1 MSHQQ
6 DITPL
11 PVLGS
16 HSQIAMEGLAQNKDT
31 DKNQNKNMG
40 GEIEKYQS
48 PEENGSA
55 QVDVEEITQKAK
67 LSDYFTLLATGFAL
81 VSDGY
86 QNNLATV
93 FNPIFKIIYA
103 SYYTSSVSTR
113 VSNSLLIGEI
123 IGQVGVGLICDL
135 IGRKT
140 AMVATTMLIV
150 VGGILA
156 TASSGSTPA
165 GLLWMLTVSRGMV
178 GVGVGGEY
186 PACSTSA
193 SESANEKFGRDRGK
207 VFILVTNLML
217 SIGGPIVI
225 SIFLLIINAA
235 GYKGTTSAE
244 DIYKLK
250 YTWRICMG
258 VGVLIPLSVFYFRL
272 KMMNSKL
279 YRRNAIRHSPPYG
292 LILRRYWRTLL
303 GTAGTWFLYDFVT
316 FPNGI
321 FSSTIISGV
330 IPGAGLVKTMEWT
343 LLLSVLSL
351 PGVFLG
357 AWVVKYTGRR
367 NLLMMGFSG
376 YIIFGLIVGCSYEK
390 ITKIIPLF
398 IVFYA
403 FMQSSGNFGPGNMEG
418 TISAESYPTSIRGTC
433 YGFSAAVGK
442 AGAAIGTQC
451 FTPIQNHLGK
461 KYTFIIAACC
471 GALGVLLA
479 YFFVEDKGKDR
490 LEKEDELWRQYLVDH
505 GKGDV
510 VMGDGSSE
518 NRAAVGNA
526 EKGEL
531 SFEE

>member
-1 MSHQQ
+1 MSHNQ

-16 HSQIAMEGLAQNKDT
+16 QFQPEMEPNEQ
-31 DKNQNKNMG
+31 NQNKNIEH
-40 GEIEKYQS
+40 EIEKYQS
-48 PEENGSA
+48 PEDNGSA
-55 QVDVEEITQKAK
+55 QVDVEEIEQKAK

-93 FNPIFKIIYA
+93 FNPIFKIIYK
-103 SYYTSSVSTR
+103 SYYTSAVSTR

-135 IGRKT
+135 VGRKT

-207 VFILVTNLML
+207 IFILVTNLML

-258 VGVLIPLSVFYFRL
+258 VGVFIPLSVFYFRL

-292 LILRRYWRTLL
+292 LILKRYWKTLL

-398 IVFYA
+398 IIFYA

-451 FTPIQNHLGK
+451 FTPIQNNLGK

-479 YFFVEDKGKDR
+479 YFFVEDKGKDK
-490 LEKEDELWRQYLVDH
+490 LEKEDELWRQYLVEN
-505 GKGDV
+505 GKGNLI
-510 VMGDGSSE
+510 MGDGSFNE
-518 NRAAVGNA
+518 NKNASGNV

-531 SFEE
+531 SFEN

>member
-1 MSHQQ
+1 MPSQ
-6 DITPL
+6 D
-11 PVLGS
+11 
-16 HSQIAMEGLAQNKDT
+16 LAQMPTTEVPRLDHT
-31 DKNQNKNMG
+31 DAPASPESG
-40 GEIEKYQS
+40 GEEAFDKDAVDQRDVDTSEDYVYTDVQEI
-48 PEENGSA
+48 SA
-55 QVDVEEITQKAK
+55 KAK
-67 LSDYFTLLATGFAL
+67 ASDYFTLLATGFAL

-93 FNPIFKIIYA
+93 FNPIFKILYK
-103 SYYTSSVSTR
+103 SYYTSAVSTR
-113 VSNSLLIGEI
+113 VSNALLIGEI

-135 IGRKT
+135 VGRKT

-235 GYKGTTSAE
+235 GYKGTTSHE
-244 DIYKLK
+244 DLYKLA

-258 VGVLIPLSVFYFRL
+258 IGVFIPLSVFYFRL

-279 YRRNAIRHSPPYG
+279 YRRNAIRKSPPYD
-292 LILRRYWRTLL
+292 LIFKRYWRTLL

-330 IPGAGLVKTMEWT
+330 IPGAGLVRTMEWT

-351 PGVFLG
+351 PGVFAG

-471 GALGVLLA
+471 GALGVALA
-479 YFFVEDKGKDR
+479 YFFVEDKGKDM
-490 LEKEDELWRQYLVDH
+490 LEKEDEAWRQYLVEH

-510 VMGDGSSE
+510 VMGDGSE
-518 NRAAVGNA
+518 GEVRAEGNA

-531 SFEE
+531 SFRE

>member
-1 MSHQQ
+1 MSKQQ
-6 DITPL
+6 QEDIL
-11 PVLGS
+11 PVPILAS
-16 HSQIAMEGLAQNKDT
+16 TAMAGEGEGMSDQEKIDEV
-31 DKNQNKNMG
+31 DKR
-40 GEIEKYQS
+40 YQPSS
-48 PEENGSA
+48 PELEESEK
-55 QVDVEEITQKAK
+55 VDIQEITEKAK
-67 LSDYFTLLATGFAL
+67 LSDYFTLLASGFAL

-93 FNPIFKIIYA
+93 FNPIFKIIYK

-135 IGRKT
+135 VGRKT

-235 GYKGTTSAE
+235 GYKGTTSPE
-244 DIYKLK
+244 DLYRLK

-258 VGVLIPLSVFYFRL
+258 VGVFIPLSVFYFRL

-292 LILRRYWRTLL
+292 LILKRYWKTLL

-330 IPGAGLVKTMEWT
+330 IPGAGLVRTMEWT

-367 NLLMMGFSG
+367 NLLIMGFSG

-398 IVFYA
+398 IIFYA
-403 FMQSSGNFGPGNMEG
+403 LMQSSGNFGPGNMEG

-451 FTPIQNHLGK
+451 FTPIQNNLGK

-479 YFFVEDKGKDR
+479 FFFVEDKGKDK
-490 LEKEDELWRQYLVDH
+490 LEKEDEMWRQYLVEN
-505 GKGDV
+505 GKGDLI
-510 VMGDGSSE
+510 MGDGSEE
-518 NRAAVGNA
+518 NRAEGNV

-531 SFEE
+531 VYRE

>member
-1 MSHQQ
+1 MSTPDKDSSPMSLPTLNNESIAKVDLESPAEDKSYDFAQRGSTSDQ
-6 DITPL
+6 DHGVVTA
-11 PVLGS
+11 GFEE
-16 HSQIAMEGLAQNKDT
+16 A
-31 DKNQNKNMG
+31 
-40 GEIEKYQS
+40 S
-48 PEENGSA
+48 P
-55 QVDVEEITQKAK
+55 KAK
-67 LSDYFTLLATGFAL
+67 MSDYFTLLATGFAL

-93 FNPIFKIIYA
+93 FNPIFKILYK
-103 SYYTSSVSTR
+103 SYYTSTVSTR

-123 IGQVGVGLICDL
+123 VGQIGVGLICDRV
-135 IGRKT
+135 GRKT

-150 VGGILA
+150 IGGILA
-156 TASSGSTPA
+156 TASAGSTPA
-165 GLLWMLTVSRGMV
+165 GLLWMLTVSRGIV

-186 PACSTSA
+186 PAASTSA
-193 SESANEKFGRDRGK
+193 SEAANEKFGRDRGK
-207 VFILVTNLML
+207 IFILVTNLML

-235 GYKGTTSAE
+235 GYKGTRHH
-244 DIYKLK
+244 DDLYKLE

-258 VGVLIPLSVFYFRL
+258 LGVIIPLSVFYFRL

-279 YRRNAIRHSPPYG
+279 YRRNAIRRKVPYL
-292 LILRRYWRTLL
+292 LIARRYWRTLL

-321 FSSTIISGV
+321 FSSTIIAGV
-330 IPGAGLVKTMEWT
+330 IPGAGLVRTMEWT

-351 PGVFLG
+351 PGVFAG

-367 NLLMMGFSG
+367 NLLVMGFSG
-376 YIIFGLIVGCSYEK
+376 YIIFGLIVGLSYDR

-398 IVFYA
+398 IVMYA
-403 FMQSSGNFGPGNMEG
+403 FMQMSGNFGPGNMEG

-451 FTPIQNHLGK
+451 FTPIQLHLGK

-471 GALGVLLA
+471 GAVGVALA
-479 YFFVEDKGKDR
+479 FFFVEDKGKDR
-490 LEKEDELWRQYLVDH
+490 LEKEDEDWRQYLVQH
-505 GKGDV
+505 GHGDLT
-510 VMGDGSSE
+510 MGDGSE
-518 NRAAVGNA
+518 GDKHADGNV
-526 EKGEL
+526 EKGKL
-531 SFEE
+531 SFDQ

>member
-1 MSHQQ
+1 MSTAAQSE
-6 DITPL
+6 IL
-11 PVLGS
+11 PVPILDSNSIEAEGDFDKD
-16 HSQIAMEGLAQNKDT
+16 QIPS
-31 DKNQNKNMG
+31 
-40 GEIEKYQS
+40 S
-48 PEENGSA
+48 PEVGRVE
-55 QVDVEEITQKAK
+55 VEEINEKAK
-67 LSDYFTLLATGFAL
+67 LSDYFTLLASGFAL

-93 FNPIFKIIYA
+93 FNPIFKIIYK

-123 IGQVGVGLICDL
+123 IGQVGVGLICDR

-140 AMVATTMLIV
+140 AMVATTMLMV

-235 GYKGTTSAE
+235 GYKGTTTP
-244 DIYKLK
+244 DDLYKLK

-292 LILRRYWRTLL
+292 LIIKRYWKTLL

-316 FPNGI
+316 YPNGI

-330 IPGAGLVKTMEWT
+330 IPGAGLVRTMEWT

-451 FTPIQNHLGK
+451 FTPIQNNLGK

-471 GALGVLLA
+471 GAVGVLLA

-505 GKGDV
+505 GKGDLI
-510 VMGDGSSE
+510 MGDGSEE
-518 NRAAVGNA
+518 NKAESNV

-531 SFEE
+531 TYRE